1 MTERDQ
7 FVRAQV
13 EGLLQPGEQIINIAF
28 VRRMPG
34 IMMQVVYMMCC
45 FWLLIFQTTDFYAA
59 LTNRRIIL
67 VKTRLWFFRP
77 KIANQGV
84 EELSLDGATNVT
96 FSGLLANQA
105 FTIHTPSGEQTLRIA
120 PQLKIHQGQ
129 RTFKED
135 VATAVQALAANPDAG
150 PVRQAE

>member
-13 EGLLQPGEQIINIAF
+13 EGMLQPGEQIINIAF
-28 VRRMPG
+28 VRRMPS
-34 IMMQVVYMMCC
+34 IMMQVVYAMCC
-45 FWLLIFQTTDFYAA
+45 IWLLFFNTTNFYAA

-67 VKTRLWFFRP
+67 LKTQFWFFRP

-84 EELSLDGATNVT
+84 EEMSLEGATNVT
-96 FSGLLANQA
+96 FSGFLANQA
-105 FTIHTPSGEQTLRIA
+105 FTVHKPTGEETLRLA

-135 VATAVQALAANPDAG
+135 VAAAVQALSAG
-150 PVRQAE
+150 QAIPPS